1 MNVPPVL
8 RVLPGIFLVYPKKT
22 NLSLSKTNLL
32 YRFLNDVANLK
43 SYFKVLFDIYQ
54 KRIIS

>member
-1 MNVPPVL
+1 MNV
-8 RVLPGIFLVYPKKT
+8 PKKT

>member
-1 MNVPPVL
+1 VL